1 MMAASEEPVF
11 RHRPGVDNED
21 EQPASKGD
29 EHSQT
34 QGTPLYKRRQGS
46 NAQWASSAVKA
57 EEPIYALS
65 QRIFL
70 NLKKLAKSERAV
82 SQEAEKTRARFAKW
96 CKTLGAHLRGVY
108 SLDERL
114 RDASAVKRYIIN
126 CLGDINDALEETQS
140 MSPKPESNA
149 LHLFVHIMVSFHT
162 FSYFSFIH
170 FLVKS

>member
-1 MMAASEEPVF
+1 MAVSEEPVLGS
-11 RHRPGVDNED
+11 RPGLDNED

-29 EHSQT
+29 EDSQT
-34 QGTPLYKRRQGS
+34 QGTPLYKSGQGS
-46 NAQWASSAVKA
+46 NTQCAPSAVED

-70 NLKKLAKSERAV
+70 NLEKLAKSEPAV

-114 RDASAVKRYIIN
+114 RDASAVKRYVIN
-126 CLGDINDALEETQS
+126 CLGDINDALEEAQS
-140 MSPKPESNA
+140 VSHKPESNA
-149 LHLFVHIMVSFHT
+149 LLSFRSCYG
-162 FSYFSFIH
+162 FFPYIQLL
-170 FLVKS
+170 FLVSTS